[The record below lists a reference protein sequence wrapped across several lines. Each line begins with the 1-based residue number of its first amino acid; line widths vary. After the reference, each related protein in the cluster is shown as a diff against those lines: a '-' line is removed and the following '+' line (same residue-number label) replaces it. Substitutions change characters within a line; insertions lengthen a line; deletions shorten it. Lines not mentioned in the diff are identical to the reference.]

1 VTLKRRADTPIEVPR
16 IRNRARHDLCMARP
30 GPSRGAGRPSKG
42 DRHLIT
48 TRVPRAVYKR
58 FEAEAID
65 LDLSN
70 SEFVALI
77 LAERYGGPAVPAA
90 LDTDQAELLAS

>member
-1 VTLKRRADTPIEVPR
+1 
-16 IRNRARHDLCMARP
+16 MARP

>member
-1 VTLKRRADTPIEVPR
+1 
-16 IRNRARHDLCMARP
+16 
-30 GPSRGAGRPSKG
+30 
-42 DRHLIT
+42 
-48 TRVPRAVYKR
+48 VPRAVYKR

-77 LAERYGGPAVPAA
+77 LAERYGGTAIPLVPANRQ
-90 LDTDQAELLAS
+90 DQLLAS

>member
-1 VTLKRRADTPIEVPR
+1 MARRAGS
-16 IRNRARHDLCMARP
+16 
-30 GPSRGAGRPSKG
+30 GPTAGRPSKG
-42 DRHLIT
+42 DRHAIT
-48 TRVPRAVYKR
+48 ARVPRAVYKR

-77 LAERYGGPAVPAA
+77 LAERYGGAAIPLVPANRQ
-90 LDTDQAELLAS
+90 DQLLAS